1 MSDFKLDQIQTGSSG
16 MDAFFEQE
24 PQMIQPFGQKAAATT
39 RPPRIKVGSLAQLN
53 GFNRI
58 SAETL
63 IHKSTQDLWTITNEG
78 GDLYIQRLFS
88 DNGGPLKG

>member
-24 PQMIQPFGQKAAATT
+24 PQMIQPFGQKAAAVSK
-39 RPPRIKVGSLAQLN
+39 PSRIKIGSLAQLG
-53 GFNRI
+53 GFNRV

-63 IHKSTQDLWTITNEG
+63 IHKSTQDLWALTNEG